1 MSARLKNI
9 TLRQLRAFAITIQ
22 TGSLSAAADKLGV
35 TQPAISLQLQN
46 LRELATMPIMQR
58 TPDGFI
64 ATDAGRDLMALHER
78 FSLALSDCIASLEAM
93 KGVTGGRVA
102 VGAVSTSKYFVPAVM
117 GAFSRANPGIELQ
130 LKIGNRSEIMAALR
144 DFSLDIAITGRPL
157 EDIDLDKRR
166 IGPHPHVIIAAPS
179 HVLQG
184 QHGLKLADLAAEGF
198 IMREPGSGTRLLMER
213 LFEDCQVAARISM
226 ELDSNETIKQAVM
239 AGLGIAFISGHTVA
253 TEIREGRLIALDVV
267 GLPLMREWFVVRRAD
282 RHILPPAARLMDFL
296 THESVAFLP

>member
-64 ATDAGRDLMALHER
+64 ATDAGRDLMALHEC

-184 QHGLKLADLAAEGF
+184 QRGLKLADLAAEGF